1 MTEIKA
7 ITKEAIK
14 LVDYITQGN
23 EKLAE
28 TIEKYNKQIE
38 EERLGVKQGQEMLQK
53 QKSEFEQ
60 STREQAQGL
69 LERLEQA
76 EKTTLKH
83 IEDNKESVTSEN
95 VAELQLLAQVDT
107 TSEEL
112 KKYAEKY
119 SNNDL
124 ALRLLEKIA
133 KEQQIMFALPE
144 TEKDKIKKEYSRVRT
159 IVNSYKSFTLNAS
172 NVQALTDNLA
182 LKLERASLEEMLTA

>member
-1 MTEIKA
+1 MAEIKSV
-7 ITKEAIK
+7 TREAIK
-14 LVDYITQGN
+14 LVDHIIQGN

-28 TIEKYNKQIE
+28 NIEKYNKQIE
-38 EERLGVKQGQEMLQK
+38 EERLGVKQGQEMIQEEK
-53 QKSEFEQ
+53 DEFTRA
-60 STREQAQGL
+60 TREQAQDL
-69 LERLEQA
+69 LERLNRAA
-76 EKTTLKH
+76 ETTLKH

-133 KEQQIMFALPE
+133 KEQGIMFALPE
-144 TEKDKIKKEYSRVRT
+144 TEQDKIKKEYSKVRT
-159 IVNSYKSFTLNAS
+159 IVNSYNSFSPNIR
-172 NVQALTDNLA
+172 NVQAITDNLA
-182 LKLERASLEEMLTA
+182 LKLERASLEEML

>member
-7 ITKEAIK
+7 ITKKAIK

-28 TIEKYNKQIE
+28 SIEKYNKQIE
-38 EERLGVKQGQEMLQK
+38 EERLGVKQGQEMMQEEK
-53 QKSEFEQ
+53 DEFTRA
-60 STREQAQGL
+60 TREQAQDL
-69 LERLEQA
+69 LERLERA
-76 EKTTLKH
+76 EETALKH

-133 KEQQIMFALPE
+133 KEQKIMFALPE
-144 TEKDKIKKEYSRVRT
+144 TEAEKTKKEFSKVRT
-159 IVNSYKSFTLNAS
+159 IVNSYKSFTPNVR

>member
-1 MTEIKA
+1 MTEIKSV
-7 ITKEAIK
+7 TTEAIK

-28 TIEKYNKQIE
+28 NIEKYNKQIE
-38 EERLGVKQGQEMLQK
+38 EGRLGVKEGQEMVQEEK
-53 QKSEFEQ
+53 DEFTRA
-60 STREQAQGL
+60 TREQARDL
-69 LERLEQA
+69 LDRLNQA
-76 EKTTLKH
+76 EETALKH

-95 VAELQLLAQVDT
+95 VAELQLLAQIDT

-133 KEQQIMFALPE
+133 KEQGIMFALPE
-144 TEKDKIKKEYSRVRT
+144 TEQDKIKKAYSRVRT
-159 IVNSYKSFTLNAS
+159 IVNSYNSFSPNIR
-172 NVQALTDNLA
+172 NVQAITNNFV